1 MGVLTEIVD
10 HVLWLT
16 IDRPQVRNA
25 FDIATMNR
33 FADAWRRAEADDDI
47 HVVVVTGAGDQAFC
61 AGADLKSMP
70 RELRELEARG
80 EKLPPTIFKDI
91 NISKPVIA
99 AINGHAAGGGL
110 ELALCCDVRIAADH
124 ARLGLPESR
133 HGLIPGG
140 GGTQRLPRLISPARA
155 LEMMW
160 FGEMIGA
167 DEALRIGLVN
177 QVVPY
182 ADLRPATERYIAA
195 LAERDLNVLRGI
207 KLAWQLSQTSTL
219 QDGLFQEQ
227 AIAESLIHDGAG
239 GDGTEPV
246 TRV

>member
-1 MGVLTEIVD
+1 
-10 HVLWLT
+10 
-16 IDRPQVRNA
+16 
-25 FDIATMNR
+25 MNE

-47 HVVVVTGAGDQAFC
+47 HVVVVTGAGQQAFC

-91 NISKPVIA
+91 NLSKPVIA

-140 GGTQRLPRLISPARA
+140 GGTQRLPRLIPAARA

-160 FGEMIGA
+160 LGEMITA
-167 DEALRIGLVN
+167 EEALRLGLVN

-182 ADLRPATERYIAA
+182 TELRAATERYIAV
-195 LAERDLNVLRGI
+195 LAVRDLRVLRGI
-207 KLAWQLSQTSTL
+207 KLAWQLSQTTTL
-219 QDGLFQEQ
+219 QDGLLQEQ
-227 AIAESLIHDGAG
+227 AVAESLIHGGAG
-239 GDGTEPV
+239 GDGSGPV